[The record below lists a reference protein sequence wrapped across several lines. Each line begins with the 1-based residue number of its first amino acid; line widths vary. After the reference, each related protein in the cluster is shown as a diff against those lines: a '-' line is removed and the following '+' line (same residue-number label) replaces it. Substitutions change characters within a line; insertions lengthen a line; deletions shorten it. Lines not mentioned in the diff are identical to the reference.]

1 SCDVDSSLLQERL
14 MEEAEE
20 SERMK
25 AEREDELMLQRI
37 EEELKKLNSEQV
49 RRGRAGTRGAPS

>member
-1 SCDVDSSLLQERL
+1 

-49 RRGRAGTRGAPS
+49 RRGRAGTQGAPT